1 MGGAGRVRRRDGQ
14 GVGAT
19 GARGRGAREGGR
31 AIAVVDEVHPRG
43 QRAGGDSAGA
53 GAPLV
58 ATLKVPDLAAVKV
71 AVVALVMAGAWV
83 TTSENVWTTDPAAFL
98 AVILRVYVLAVP
110 AAGVPERV
118 AVPLPLSTKVT
129 PLGSVPVEVSAGVG

>member
-1 MGGAGRVRRRDGQ
+1 MRRTTPIR
-14 GVGAT
+14 T
-19 GARGRGAREGGR
+19 RSCRRGRSEIDVLYG
-31 AIAVVDEVHPRG
+31 
-43 QRAGGDSAGA
+43 
-53 GAPLV
+53 
-58 ATLKVPDLAAVKV
+58 
-71 AVVALVMAGAWV
+71 V

-118 AVPLPLSTKVT
+118 AVPLPLSTKFT